1 MKHLKETLDGLVN
14 DLADL
19 ADKIQDVATGVN
31 LTAEELEDSTD
42 DTEARV
48 ITPESME
55 VLIKLITERVVGR
68 MPTDATDVVDFS
80 TAEFELCGNELYLES
95 IDVNYDWMDETNI
108 SEAIREALTDFFDT
122 VKKVKPKSR
131 TKKPAV
137 RKRK

>member
-31 LTAEELEDSTD
+31 LTAEELEDSPSSTQ
-42 DTEARV
+42 ARA

-55 VLIKLITERVVGR
+55 VLVKHITDKVTDSL
-68 MPTDATDVVDFS
+68 PTDAADVVDFS
-80 TAEFELCGNELYLES
+80 SAEFELSGNEISLES
-95 IDVNYDWMDETNI
+95 IDLHYGWENESSI
-108 SEAIREALTDFFDT
+108 SEAIREALTDFFD
-122 VKKVKPKSR
+122 VVEEEKLKSR